1 MSAGFTYGSF
11 GDIITTIQLL
21 SQLTQALSEARGSRH
36 EFQDMV
42 HELRAFQD
50 TLSEAETRLRLVD
63 AFLANT
69 PTMLRSRHLSKY
81 YHARY
86 RRLPESDRN
95 IFGEGSR
102 KGLADAARMIQWH
115 LCEAS
120 DVERIRD
127 KIRRTMD
134 IVQLVQTRAQGIVQ
148 EQNDNVIAERLSS
161 IEKAESQAVEDVVA
175 RFEQL
180 IEKLEADSN
189 RKDEDINA
197 ITSTLLSTSTDVV
210 DIRGS
215 VATMSKDLSMLIP
228 TLAGLIPLDIVRSWE
243 TLDSIIKDR
252 FLDRPGRELIR
263 SRRYVLQDSLT
274 GLDVCPNI
282 PFYVAARPGRR
293 LNMSMIFRA
302 VWTGEQESVCGK
314 CGNINFTD
322 NADLDIA
329 CKNQRC
335 GLIYRGVLD
344 LSDLDEHQIDKVMAL
359 GPLAAGDKAKHT
371 IIGHDDDDDEDT
383 TLHLQADIS
392 DDWNIAD
399 MDREGPEVFKRVR
412 FLSRWEDLPESR
424 GFVFASFG
432 NVHLWTISLHG
443 YAGMIKHQMALSTVV
458 QAGRFFDYIHADQES
473 CVPYHDVRSRLW
485 FKLGFIGRSKM
496 RSVPALVLY
505 SESRKV
511 RSRARRVLKE
521 LPWLQ
526 GKSRYLLMTGSG
538 PAFGTEKDFQQRFMN
553 IALRKKTRSL
563 FGKSVGTAEE

>member
-69 PTMLRSRHLSKY
+69 PTMLRYRHLSKY

-161 IEKAESQAVEDVVA
+161 IEKAESQAIEDVVA

-197 ITSTLLSTSTDVV
+197 ITSTL
-210 DIRGS
+210 
-215 VATMSKDLSMLIP
+215 
-228 TLAGLIPLDIVRSWE
+228 
-243 TLDSIIKDR
+243 
-252 FLDRPGRELIR
+252 
-263 SRRYVLQDSLT
+263 
-274 GLDVCPNI
+274 
-282 PFYVAARPGRR
+282 
-293 LNMSMIFRA
+293 
-302 VWTGEQESVCGK
+302 
-314 CGNINFTD
+314 
-322 NADLDIA
+322 
-329 CKNQRC
+329 KNQRC

-344 LSDLDEHQIDKVMAL
+344 LSDLDEHQIDKAMVL

-443 YAGMIKHQMALSTVV
+443 YAGMIKNQMALSTVV

-505 SESRKV
+505 SELRKV